1 MSEYEKIRYER
12 LRLVCTKAL
21 EESIKKSLSLDQI
34 KICYPTIASTAEGIE
49 VLEIARSQIIDFW
62 LHNSIKEFDLIFQ
75 ERNLEEALNSLD
87 EIVFLAKKR
96 SIDKSVEPIEIDK
109 LTPKDIIDAKLNY
122 KRNETVNALKLIYDQ
137 LCIDNLNYFQ
147 QLNSLCQQSEDIKTD
162 INNQVTFLNQE
173 LEVLKNDNSSA
184 RVNELLDTIADE
196 I

>member
-1 MSEYEKIRYER
+1 MADFEKIRYER

-21 EESIKKSLSLDQI
+21 EESIKKSLSIEQI
-34 KICYPTIASTAEGIE
+34 KICYPTIASTTEGVE

-75 ERNLEEALNSLD
+75 ERNVEEGLNSLD
-87 EIVFLAKKR
+87 EIIQLAKTR

-122 KRNETVNALKLIYDQ
+122 KRNETINALKLIYDQ
-137 LCIDNLNYFQ
+137 LCIENLKYFQ
-147 QLNSLCQQSEDIKTD
+147 ELNKICQESEEIKLD
-162 INNQVTFLNQE
+162 INNQMSSLNQE
-173 LEVLKNDNSSA
+173 LEVLKNDKTTE
-184 RVNELLDTIADE
+184 RVNELLETIVDD